1 MRMQRLAVA
10 AMACA
15 LPACSLAKAPPAATA
30 TAPAAVEAPPV
41 EVAQWTCEDGR
52 TIAMAYFADPDRVD
66 LTFGDGRRLTLPAA
80 IAASGN
86 LFEADGV
93 RFHSKGMTEAYFAE
107 GEAVTNCTTD
117 AETP

>member
-1 MRMQRLAVA
+1 MRMNRWVFA
-10 AMACA
+10 AMAGA
-15 LPACSLAKAPPAATA
+15 LAACSPAKAPPAA

-41 EVAQWTCEDGR
+41 DVAQWTCEDGR
-52 TIAMAYFADPDRVD
+52 TIAMAYFTDPDRVD

-117 AETP
+117 PETP